1 MDKFK
6 SCGFPKG
13 YSAQHCLLAILVKQ
27 KRAADQG
34 KVLGALLTDLSKAF
48 KCLPHELIIAKLN
61 AQGFNLTALKLMND
75 YLFERRQRSKIHNSY
90 STREDMLFVGRQ
102 GSILESIIF
111 NNMFLSNL
119 FFIFNDNEFML
130 LCR

>member
-1 MDKFK
+1 
-6 SCGFPKG
+6 
-13 YSAQHCLLAILVKQ
+13 
-27 KRAADQG
+27 
-34 KVLGALLTDLSKAF
+34 
-48 KCLPHELIIAKLN
+48 
-61 AQGFNLTALKLMND
+61 MND
-75 YLFERRQRSKIHNSY
+75 YLFERRQRSKIYNSY

-119 FFIFNDNEFML
+119 FLIFNDNEFML